1 MAIDKL
7 TGVSG
12 ATPTPPAQRERETFN
27 SVLQKSGGDDGGV
40 SSPRLGVPVEN
51 APRPVISTAARQNVE
66 VASPGCAQATGGVT
80 QARAPARVD
89 AAVSARSVEAGRV
102 LDQVTQAQK
111 RLDHVLQLAHAGKS
125 FTPAELI
132 AMQAHVYRASQEL
145 DLAGKVVEKATG
157 GVKQVLQTQL

>member
-7 TGVSG
+7 AGVSG
-12 ATPTPPAQRERETFN
+12 AAPTPPASRETFN
-27 SVLQKSGGDDGGV
+27 SVLQKSGHEDLGAP
-40 SSPRLGVPVEN
+40 SPRIGAPTEN
-51 APRPVISTAARQNVE
+51 APRPVVSTAAQQNLE